1 MDDKIKQVL
10 IVRKDLKMRKGKA
23 IAQGAH
29 ASLASFLNKT
39 VNLTNSNSLDSEF
52 INWQISINR
61 EDPLVL
67 WLQNDFTKIVLGI
80 DSLEALLELEEKAK
94 NNGIY
99 TTKITDKGL
108 TEFHGEPTITVL
120 ALGPDYSSKLDP
132 ITGKLELL

>member
-1 MDDKIKQVL
+1 MDKIKQVL

-29 ASLASFLNKT
+29 ASLAAFLNKT
-39 VNLTNSNSLDSEF
+39 INLESSNDLNENY
-52 INWQISINR
+52 IEWKIKINR
-61 EDPLVL
+61 EDPLLL
-67 WLQNDFTKIVLGI
+67 WLQNEFTKITLSVN
-80 DSLEALLELEEKAK
+80 SLEELLDIERQAQDE
-94 NNGIY
+94 GIH

-108 TEFHGEPTITVL
+108 TEFHGTPTITVL